1 MGPRVGAGEKLVL
14 SELLQ
19 PIRPKSALSS
29 VKKELSRVKQKKA
42 VELPLSKEEAKRVSG
57 PVQAAE
63 GGSGLTGPAEP
74 LRAPLLLSAADWL
87 FLSASAFSL
96 LAPACRS

>member
-1 MGPRVGAGEKLVL
+1 M

-29 VKKELSRVKQKKA
+29 VKNELTRVKQKAA

-57 PVQAAE
+57 PLDALCYSLMPTDSCSSPQPSAH
-63 GGSGLTGPAEP
+63 
-74 LRAPLLLSAADWL
+74 LLP
-87 FLSASAFSL
+87 F
-96 LAPACRS
+96 PPICRS